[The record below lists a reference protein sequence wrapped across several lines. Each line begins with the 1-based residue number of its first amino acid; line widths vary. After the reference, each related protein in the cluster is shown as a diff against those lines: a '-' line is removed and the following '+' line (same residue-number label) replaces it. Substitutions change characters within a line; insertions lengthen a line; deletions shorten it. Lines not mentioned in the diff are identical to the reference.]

1 MRSFRRAL
9 IAPRDD
15 SGAAAVEF
23 ALLVPIFI
31 MLTVGSISVGLA
43 LWQNITVTQSARD
56 AARYGSTLQL
66 TKTAGTCPSTT
77 SDVDVNCLVSQV
89 RDQAIREAGW
99 AWDPAAPATSLPNN
113 GYVCVAFVQGTAS
126 FGSVPTTRIS
136 VGNRQVGDP
145 ASGGCVD
152 DTTSPTEVT
161 KVDRIQVVVNRDAKF
176 NAVFFSRNW
185 LLTSRAIVPYERA
198 NPK

>member
-1 MRSFRRAL
+1 VKSGLARLRRSPNRE
-9 IAPRDD
+9 

-23 ALLVPIFI
+23 ALLVPIFVI
-31 MLTVGSISVGLA
+31 LAVGSMSVGLA
-43 LWQNITVTQSARD
+43 LWHNIALTQAARD

-66 TKTAGTCPSTT
+66 TKTVGTCPSTT
-77 SDVDVNCLVSQV
+77 SDVDVACLVSQV

-99 AWDPAAPATSLPNN
+99 AWDPAAPTTTLPDR

-126 FGSVPTTRIS
+126 LGSVATTRIT
-136 VGNRQVGDP
+136 VGNPQVGEP
-145 ASGGCVD
+145 TTGACVSEP
-152 DTTSPTEVT
+152 TSEVT
-161 KVDRIQVVVNRDAKF
+161 RMDRIQVVVSRDAAF
-176 NAVFFSRNW
+176 NAVLFTKTW

>member
-1 MRSFRRAL
+1 MRSFWRDL
-9 IAPRDD
+9 IGPRPEK
-15 SGAAAVEF
+15 GAAAVEF

-66 TKTAGTCPSTT
+66 TKDPGTCPSTT

-99 AWDPAAPATSLPNN
+99 AWDPAAPSTTLPDG
-113 GYVCVAFVQGTAS
+113 GYVCVAFVRGTAS
-126 FGSVPTTRIS
+126 VGSVLTTRTT
-136 VGNRQVGDP
+136 VGNAQVGDP
-145 ASGGCVD
+145 LSGPCVND
-152 DTTSPTEVT
+152 SSAGEVT
-161 KVDRIQVVVNRDAKF
+161 KVDRIQVVVNRDASF
-176 NAVFFSRNW
+176 NAVFFTKKW
-185 LLTSRAIVPYERA
+185 LLSSRAIVPYERA

>member
-9 IAPRDD
+9 IDPRPDK
-15 SGAAAVEF
+15 GAAAVEF

-99 AWDPAAPATSLPNN
+99 PWDPLAPTTTLPNN

-126 FGSVPTTRIS
+126 LGSVPTTRIT

-145 ASGGCVD
+145 ASGACVD
-152 DTTSPTEVT
+152 DTASGEVS
-161 KVDRIQVVVNRDAKF
+161 KVDRIQVVVNRDASF
-176 NAVFFSRNW
+176 NAVFFTRNW